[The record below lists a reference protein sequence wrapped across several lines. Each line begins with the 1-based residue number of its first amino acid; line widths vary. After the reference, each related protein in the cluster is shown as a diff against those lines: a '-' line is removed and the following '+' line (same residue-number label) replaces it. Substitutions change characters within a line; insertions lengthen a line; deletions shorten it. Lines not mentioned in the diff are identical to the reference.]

1 MKFVHVPKSF
11 VMFVMRWFYSLSVLW
26 CTLSG
31 CSGGRPPPLET
42 TLTFPQVNSQLSIQE
57 VRALQTADIILIGE
71 THDHPQHH
79 LIQADIIRRLKPKS
93 VAFEMLNETQEVNGL
108 GLKNPS
114 TWDHV
119 LAWSKRGWP
128 DFEIYRPV
136 FEATLEVGAQI
147 IAAHP
152 NPETLRP
159 LKLGGE
165 LPSLLR
171 TKMRLDQPLPP
182 KQQAALVKEI
192 QQAHCGHASP
202 VLVKA
207 MVSAQRL
214 KDTWMAHSIL
224 DSPKPIILIVGRG
237 HVNMDRGIPWAM
249 KHLQPNHEFKLKVLS
264 LAPKSV
270 VKSRQPIHDV
280 IEVQVKAHRND
291 DPCERFREQLKRLR
305 KQSPSHHPTDVKR

>member
-1 MKFVHVPKSF
+1 MIFTI
-11 VMFVMRWFYSLSVLW
+11 RWFCGLSVLW
-26 CTLSG
+26 CTLLG
-31 CSGGRPPPLET
+31 CSGGRPPPLDT
-42 TLTFPQVNSQLSIQE
+42 TLTFPQVSSQLSIQE
-57 VRALQTADIILIGE
+57 VRALQTADIVLIGE

-93 VAFEMLNETQEVNGL
+93 VAFEMLNEAQQVHRL
-108 GLKNPS
+108 GLKDPS
-114 TWDHV
+114 TWDKV

-128 DFEIYRPV
+128 DFEMYRPV
-136 FEATLEVGAQI
+136 FEATVEVGAHI

-171 TKMRLDQPLPP
+171 TTLKLDQPLPA
-182 KQQAALVKEI
+182 KQQASLVKEI
-192 QQAHCGHASP
+192 QRAHCGHASP

-214 KDTWMAHSIL
+214 KDTWMAQSIL

-237 HVNMDRGIPWAM
+237 HINMDRGIPWAM
-249 KHLQPNHEFKLKVLS
+249 KQLQPNHDFNLKVLS
-264 LAPKSV
+264 LAPEPVGHSTQ
-270 VKSRQPIHDV
+270 RNHDV

-305 KQSPSHHPTDVKR
+305 EHSPSPHSTDVKR